1 MSKVLT
7 FSRSRRRP
15 FIVNEEQLLG
25 VAAWHGSRRMNG
37 DLAAMHA
44 GSARLDHGGMPE
56 LLASVIVPA
65 MASPEML
72 NRCLASLALQEF
84 DCPRFE
90 VIVVDMRADEATREV
105 IERWR
110 VHTALTGPHI
120 ISLPSPAHEGLAA
133 ARNRGW
139 RVARGAIVAFI
150 DEDAVA
156 RSDWLAHGLQAFRGN
171 VQAAW
176 GRLATARHEPEPR
189 GDGDGEAGDVI
200 PSNFFCRRHVLNEID
215 GFDERFSL
223 GWRESADFYFRLLQ
237 SEARV
242 AQAPQALISR
252 TPLNRAIS
260 SELADLRKM
269 QYDALLFK
277 KHPDFFRQKLGASVP
292 WHFYLIVAMLGVFAA
307 SLWLHA
313 YDAMAMSA
321 TVWTIMTT
329 RLCLRR
335 IAAQSAAHR
344 DSGRVILTSLL
355 MPPVAVFWRIVG
367 ALRFRS
373 ALL

>member
-1 MSKVLT
+1 MSKVLA

-15 FIVNEEQLLG
+15 FVLNEEQLLG
-25 VAAWHGSRRMNG
+25 IAAWHGSRRMNG
-37 DLAAMHA
+37 DRGAVHAEAARQHQ
-44 GSARLDHGGMPE
+44 GGMPE

-65 MASPEML
+65 MSSPAML
-72 NRCLASLALQEF
+72 NRCLASLALQDF

-90 VIVVDMRADEATREV
+90 VIVVDMRGDDGTREV
-105 IERWR
+105 IDRWR
-110 VHTALTGPHI
+110 AHTALTGPHI
-120 ISLPSPAHEGLAA
+120 ASLPSPSAEGLAA

-139 RVARGAIVAFI
+139 RVARGAVVAFI

-176 GRLATARHEPEPR
+176 GRMALSRHEPEPR
-189 GDGDGEAGDVI
+189 TDGGNADVI

-252 TPLNRAIS
+252 APLNRAIS

-307 SLWLHA
+307 SLWLQA

-335 IAAQSAAHR
+335 LDAQPAAQR
-344 DSGRVILTSLL
+344 DSARVIVTSML
-355 MPPVAVFWRIVG
+355 MPPVAVFWRLVG